1 MKDNRKLAKWI
12 RDKIIRG
19 YPNEPLVNHNKTWC
33 RVPTQNE
40 LSSWISQY
48 QLRRFLKEDEYL

>member
-19 YPNEPLVNHNKTWC
+19 YPNEPLVNHNKPWC

-48 QLRRFLKEDEYL
+48 QLRRFLKEDE